1 MSVQFFPHLNGQL
14 AYEDTGSGPLVV
26 CLPSLGDLRQEYRF
40 LAPRLAAAGYRVIQ
54 ADLRGQGDSS
64 PRWAEFTV
72 PALGSDLL
80 ALIRHLD
87 SGPAIVIGSSMS
99 AASAVW
105 SAVETTAAVETTTAV
120 EPPAAISG
128 LVLIGPAVRGSV
140 PPLNQLLYR
149 ILFARPWG
157 PALWAKYYTGL
168 YPTRKPE
175 DFPAYVAALRSNLQ
189 QPGRIAAALGLMLA
203 PKTPAEQRL
212 SSVRQP
218 VRVIM
223 GSRDPDFKDPTAEAR
238 WVTDRIRTDRI
249 RTDSIRSDRLGGD
262 YHIVAGAGHYPHAEM
277 PEITAPLV
285 LEFIRSLENRPEAS
299 DVPDA
304 TEAAHVA

>member
-1 MSVQFFPHLNGQL
+1 MSVQFFSQFQGQL

-26 CLPSLGDLRQEYRF
+26 CLPSIGDVRGEYRF
-40 LAPRLAAAGYRVIQ
+40 LAPLLVAAGYRVIQ

-64 PRWAEFTV
+64 ARWDEFTV

-80 ALIRHLD
+80 ALIRFID
-87 SGPAIVIGSSMS
+87 AGPAIVIGTSMS

-105 SAVETTAAVETTTAV
+105 SAVEQPAAV
-120 EPPAAISG
+120 SG
-128 LVLIGPAVRGSV
+128 LVLIGPAVRGRV

-149 ILFARPWG
+149 LLFARPWG

-175 DFPAYVAALRSNLQ
+175 DFTAYVTNLRRNLQ
-189 QPGRIAAALGLMLA
+189 EPGRIAAALGLMLA
-203 PKTPAEQRL
+203 PKTPTEQRL

-223 GSRDPDFKDPTAEAR
+223 GSLDPDFKDPAAEAR
-238 WVTDRIRTDRI
+238 WVAEQP
-249 RTDSIRSDRLGGD
+249 GGD
-262 YHIVAGAGHYPHAEM
+262 YHIIAGAGHYPHAEM

-285 LEFIRSLENRPEAS
+285 LEFIRSLENRPEVS
-299 DVPDA
+299 NLPDA
-304 TEAAHVA
+304 KEIAHVA